1 MTNELPYKRVGVVGV
16 GAIGS
21 GIAQL
26 ISSLGVET
34 VVVAPRPGG
43 VERATAML
51 QRCYAGDVKRGLTTA
66 EAAEA
71 GLAKLIFTPHYE
83 DLAGAEFVIESVSEN
98 LELKQTVLAQVE
110 ANTDDGCIFGTNT
123 SSIPIARL
131 ASGAKR
137 PGNVIGMH
145 YFWPAHRFKLVE
157 SAYTPQTA
165 RATIDRTVAM
175 IRWQGKTPLLVS
187 DTPCFY
193 TSRILMPY
201 VSEAIQLVV
210 EGATI
215 EAVDKAML
223 EFGWA
228 MGPFKL
234 MDAAG
239 LETLANIYDLNR
251 AYFGDR
257 IAGLSKLRALVNA
270 GHAGYKGGD
279 RQQAKGYYLY
289 PEGRDVDTRI
299 YDLLGRADGAGPSAQ
314 AVARRPILMML
325 NEAAHCLAE
334 GVVASPADADVGALL
349 GIGWP
354 RALGGPMAYASQ
366 NDPAALVAEM
376 RTFATKCGERFQPS
390 RALVGMVQ

>member
-1 MTNELPYKRVGVVGV
+1 MADTVPYKRIGVVGV

-26 ISSLGVET
+26 VSSLGVET

-66 EAAEA
+66 DAAEA
-71 GLAKLIFTPHYE
+71 GLAKLVFTARYE

-98 LELKQTVLAQVE
+98 LELKQAVLAQVE
-110 ANTDDGCIFGTNT
+110 ANTGENCIFGTNT

-131 ASGAKR
+131 ANGAKR
-137 PGNVIGMH
+137 PGHVIGMH

-157 SAYTPQTA
+157 SAYTPQTEQT
-165 RATIDRTVAM
+165 TIDRTVAL

-201 VSEAIQLVV
+201 VSEAIQLVA
-210 EGATI
+210 EGAAI
-215 EAVDKAML
+215 ETVDKAML
-223 EFGWA
+223 DFGWA

-257 IAGLSKLRALVNA
+257 IAGLRQLRALVNA
-270 GHAGYKGGD
+270 GHVGYKGGD
-279 RQQAKGYYLY
+279 RQKAKGYYLY
-289 PEGRDVDTRI
+289 PEGREVDTRV
-299 YDLLGRADGAGPSAQ
+299 YEVLGRAVGAGPSAQ
-314 AVARRPILMML
+314 EIARRPILMML

-354 RALGGPMAYASQ
+354 RALGGPMTYARQ

-376 RTFATKCGERFQPS
+376 LTYATQHGERFQPS